1 MFYLGLDYHKRY
13 SFATII
19 DDEGNKKISKKV
31 LNRNQWHQVAKPVD
45 HILTKISN
53 KKQRIATDCNIY
65 GFCLEHLPRNEVS
78 PVRLRQLAH

>member
-31 LNRNQWHQVAKPVD
+31 LNLKNEFCNFLREYRPLSAVIEACRNWQVTQS
-45 HILTKISN
+45 LTPS
-53 KKQRIATDCNIY
+53 KQYPLTIY
-65 GFCLEHLPRNEVS
+65 
-78 PVRLRQLAH
+78 